1 MNNSKKAIRDY
12 ETVRVDVRNFDAIDD
27 DYVYGEIQRSM
38 ELAGVLCYEV
48 RLRGTDTYIVVNADR
63 VQEVRLHRTDTYVV
77 ANDDKAQE
85 VEKHDKHYLES
96 VVEPIKVMEKMFTKE
111 ELKGFIKGNI
121 LKYRLRMGHKDDI
134 QKEMDKIR
142 VYEQWLAKLERG
154 EALTDA
160 D

>member
-1 MNNSKKAIRDY
+1 MKKVIRDF
-12 ETVRVDVRNFDAIDD
+12 ETVRVDVRNFNAIDG

-38 ELAGVLCYEV
+38 NLAGVVCYEV
-48 RLRGTDTYIVVNADR
+48 RLRGTDTYIVVKEDK
-63 VQEVRLHRTDTYVV
+63 VQEVG
-77 ANDDKAQE
+77 
-85 VEKHDKHYLES
+85 KHDKHYLES
-96 VVEPIKVMEKMFTKE
+96 VVEPIKVMEKLFTKE

-134 QKEMDKIR
+134 QKEMDKIS

-160 D
+160 N

>member
-1 MNNSKKAIRDY
+1 MNNSKKVLRDF
-12 ETVRVDVRNFDAIDD
+12 ETVRVDVRNFDAIDG

-38 ELAGVLCYEV
+38 NLAGVVCYEV
-48 RLRGTDTYIVVNADR
+48 RLRGTDTYIVVKEDK
-63 VQEVRLHRTDTYVV
+63 VQEVG
-77 ANDDKAQE
+77 
-85 VEKHDKHYLES
+85 KHDKHYLES
-96 VVEPIKVMEKMFTKE
+96 VVEPIKVMEKLFTKE

>member
-1 MNNSKKAIRDY
+1 MKKVIRDF
-12 ETVRVDVRNFDAIDD
+12 ETVRVDVRNFNAIDG

-38 ELAGVLCYEV
+38 NLAGVVCYEV
-48 RLRGTDTYIVVNADR
+48 RLRGTDTYIVVKEDK
-63 VQEVRLHRTDTYVV
+63 VQEV
-77 ANDDKAQE
+77 A
-85 VEKHDKHYLES
+85 KHDKHYLES
-96 VVEPIKVMEKMFTKE
+96 VVEPIKVMEKLFTKE

>member
-1 MNNSKKAIRDY
+1 MNNSKKVIRDF
-12 ETVRVDVRNFDAIDD
+12 ETVRVDVRNFNAIDG

-38 ELAGVLCYEV
+38 NLAGVLCYEV
-48 RLRGTDTYIVVNADR
+48 RLRGTDTYIVVKADK
-63 VQEVRLHRTDTYVV
+63 VQEVG
-77 ANDDKAQE
+77 
-85 VEKHDKHYLES
+85 KHDKHYLES
-96 VVEPIKVMEKMFTKE
+96 VVEPIKVMEKLFTKE

-134 QKEMDKIR
+134 QKELDKIR
-142 VYEQWLAKLERG
+142 VYEQWLVKLERG

>member
-1 MNNSKKAIRDY
+1 MNNSKKVLRDY
-12 ETVRVDVRNFDAIDD
+12 ETVRVDVRNFNAIDG

-63 VQEVRLHRTDTYVV
+63 VQEVG
-77 ANDDKAQE
+77 
-85 VEKHDKHYLES
+85 KHDKHYLES
-96 VVEPIKVMEKMFTKE
+96 VVEPIKVMEKLFTKE

-160 D
+160 N

>member
-1 MNNSKKAIRDY
+1 MNNSKKVLRDF
-12 ETVRVDVRNFDAIDD
+12 ETVRVDVRNFNAIDG

-38 ELAGVLCYEV
+38 ELSGVLCYEV
-48 RLRGTDTYIVVNADR
+48 RLRGTDTYIVVNANR
-63 VQEVRLHRTDTYVV
+63 VQEVD
-77 ANDDKAQE
+77 
-85 VEKHDKHYLES
+85 KHDKHYLES
-96 VVEPIKVMEKMFTKE
+96 VVEPIKVMEKLFTKE

>member
-1 MNNSKKAIRDY
+1 MSNPKRVLRDY
-12 ETVRVDVRNFDAIDD
+12 ESVKVDVRNFDAVDG
-27 DYVYGEIQRSM
+27 DYVYGEIQRNMNIS
-38 ELAGVLCYEV
+38 GVLCYEV
-48 RLRGTDTYIVVNADR
+48 RLRGTDTYIVVNEDR
-63 VQEVRLHRTDTYVV
+63 VQ
-77 ANDDKAQE
+77 K
-85 VEKHDKHYLES
+85 VEEYAKHDKHYLES
-96 VVEPIKVMEKMFTKE
+96 VVEPIKVMEKLFTKE

>member
-1 MNNSKKAIRDY
+1 MNNSKKVLREY
-12 ETVRVDVRNFDAIDD
+12 ETVRIDVSIFDAIDG
-27 DYVYGEIQRSM
+27 DYAYGEIQRSM

-63 VQEVRLHRTDTYVV
+63 VQEV
-77 ANDDKAQE
+77 
-85 VEKHDKHYLES
+85 EKQDKHYLES
-96 VVEPIKVMEKMFTKE
+96 VVEPIKVMEKLFTKE

-121 LKYRLRMGHKDDI
+121 LKYRLRMGHKDAI

-160 D
+160 N

>member
-1 MNNSKKAIRDY
+1 MNNLKKALRDY
-12 ETVRVDVRNFDAIDD
+12 EAVRVDVHKFDGIDD
-27 DYVYGEIQRSM
+27 DYVYGEIQRHM

-48 RLRGTDTYIVVNADR
+48 RLRGTDTYILVSEDR
-63 VQEVRLHRTDTYVV
+63 VQ
-77 ANDDKAQE
+77 K
-85 VEKHDKHYLES
+85 VEEYDKHDKHYLES
-96 VVEPIKVMEKMFTKE
+96 VVEPIKVMEKLFTKE

-134 QKEMDKIR
+134 QEEMDKIR

>member
-1 MNNSKKAIRDY
+1 MKKIIRDF
-12 ETVRVDVRNFDAIDD
+12 ETVRVDVRNFNAIDG

-38 ELAGVLCYEV
+38 NLAGVVCYEV
-48 RLRGTDTYIVVNADR
+48 RLRGTDTYIVVKADK
-63 VQEVRLHRTDTYVV
+63 VQEVG
-77 ANDDKAQE
+77 
-85 VEKHDKHYLES
+85 KHDKHYLES
-96 VVEPIKVMEKMFTKE
+96 VVEPIKVMEKLFTKE

>member
-1 MNNSKKAIRDY
+1 MNNSKKVLRDY
-12 ETVRVDVRNFDAIDD
+12 ETVRVDVRNFDAIDE
-27 DYVYGEIQRSM
+27 DYAYGEIQRSM
-38 ELAGVLCYEV
+38 NLAGVVCYEV
-48 RLRGTDTYIVVNADR
+48 RLRGTDTYIVVKEDK
-63 VQEVRLHRTDTYVV
+63 VQEVG
-77 ANDDKAQE
+77 
-85 VEKHDKHYLES
+85 KHDKHYLES
-96 VVEPIKVMEKMFTKE
+96 VVERIKVMEKLFTKV
-111 ELKGFIKGNI
+111 ELKGVVKGSI

>member
-1 MNNSKKAIRDY
+1 MNNSKKVLRDF
-12 ETVRVDVRNFDAIDD
+12 ETVRVDVRNFDAIDE
-27 DYVYGEIQRSM
+27 DYAYGEIQRSM
-38 ELAGVLCYEV
+38 NLAGVLCYEV
-48 RLRGTDTYIVVNADR
+48 RLRGTDTYIVVKADK
-63 VQEVRLHRTDTYVV
+63 VQEVG
-77 ANDDKAQE
+77 
-85 VEKHDKHYLES
+85 KHDKHYLES
-96 VVEPIKVMEKMFTKE
+96 VVEPIKVMEKLFTKE

-142 VYEQWLAKLERG
+142 VYEHWLVKLERG

>member
-1 MNNSKKAIRDY
+1 MNNSKKVIRDF
-12 ETVRVDVRNFDAIDD
+12 ETVRVDVRNFNAIDG

-38 ELAGVLCYEV
+38 NLAGVLCYEV
-48 RLRGTDTYIVVNADR
+48 RLRGTDTYIVVKEDK
-63 VQEVRLHRTDTYVV
+63 VQEVG
-77 ANDDKAQE
+77 
-85 VEKHDKHYLES
+85 KHDKHYLES
-96 VVEPIKVMEKMFTKE
+96 VVEPIKVMEKLFTKE

-134 QKEMDKIR
+134 QKEMDKIS

-154 EALTDA
+154 EVLTDA

>member
-1 MNNSKKAIRDY
+1 MSNSKKVLRDY
-12 ETVRVDVRNFDAIDD
+12 ETVRVDVRNFDAIDG
-27 DYVYGEIQRSM
+27 DYVYGEIQRNM
-38 ELAGVLCYEV
+38 DLAGVLCYEV
-48 RLRGTDTYIVVNADR
+48 RLRGTDTYIVVNEDR
-63 VQEVRLHRTDTYVV
+63 VQKVGEYD
-77 ANDDKAQE
+77 
-85 VEKHDKHYLES
+85 KHDKHYLEA
-96 VVEPIKVMEKMFTKE
+96 VVEPIKVMEKLFTKE

>member
-1 MNNSKKAIRDY
+1 MNNAKKVIRDY

-63 VQEVRLHRTDTYVV
+63 VQEV
-77 ANDDKAQE
+77 
-85 VEKHDKHYLES
+85 DKHYLES
-96 VVEPIKVMEKMFTKE
+96 VVEPIKVMEKLFTKE

>member
-1 MNNSKKAIRDY
+1 MNNSKKVLRDF
-12 ETVRVDVRNFDAIDD
+12 ETVRVDVRNFDAIDE
-27 DYVYGEIQRSM
+27 DYAYGEIQRSM
-38 ELAGVLCYEV
+38 NLAGVLCYEV
-48 RLRGTDTYIVVNADR
+48 RLRGTDTYVIVKADK
-63 VQEVRLHRTDTYVV
+63 VQEVG
-77 ANDDKAQE
+77 
-85 VEKHDKHYLES
+85 KHDKHYLES
-96 VVEPIKVMEKMFTKE
+96 VVEPIKVMEKLFTKE

>member
-1 MNNSKKAIRDY
+1 MNNSKKVIRDF
-12 ETVRVDVRNFDAIDD
+12 ETVRVDVRNFNAIDG

-38 ELAGVLCYEV
+38 NLAGVLCYEV

-63 VQEVRLHRTDTYVV
+63 VQEVG
-77 ANDDKAQE
+77 
-85 VEKHDKHYLES
+85 KHDKHYLES
-96 VVEPIKVMEKMFTKE
+96 VVEPIKVMEKLFTKE

-142 VYEQWLAKLERG
+142 VYEQWLVKLERG

>member
-1 MNNSKKAIRDY
+1 M
-12 ETVRVDVRNFDAIDD
+12 T
-27 DYVYGEIQRSM
+27 
-38 ELAGVLCYEV
+38 
-48 RLRGTDTYIVVNADR
+48 
-63 VQEVRLHRTDTYVV
+63 
-77 ANDDKAQE
+77 
-85 VEKHDKHYLES
+85 HYLES
-96 VVEPIKVMEKMFTKE
+96 VVEPIKVMEKLFTKE

-142 VYEQWLAKLERG
+142 VYEQWLVKLERG

>member
-1 MNNSKKAIRDY
+1 MNNSKKVIRDF
-12 ETVRVDVRNFDAIDD
+12 ETVRVDVRNFDAIDG

-38 ELAGVLCYEV
+38 NLAGVLCYEV
-48 RLRGTDTYIVVNADR
+48 RLRGTDTYIVVKADK
-63 VQEVRLHRTDTYVV
+63 VQEVG
-77 ANDDKAQE
+77 
-85 VEKHDKHYLES
+85 KHDKHYLES
-96 VVEPIKVMEKMFTKE
+96 VVEPIKVMEKLFTKE

-134 QKEMDKIR
+134 QKEMDKIS

>member
-1 MNNSKKAIRDY
+1 MNNSKKVLRDY
-12 ETVRVDVRNFDAIDD
+12 ETVRVDVRNFNAIDG

-38 ELAGVLCYEV
+38 ELSGVLCYEV
-48 RLRGTDTYIVVNADR
+48 RLRGTDTYIVVKADK
-63 VQEVRLHRTDTYVV
+63 VQEVG
-77 ANDDKAQE
+77 
-85 VEKHDKHYLES
+85 KHDKHYLES
-96 VVEPIKVMEKMFTKE
+96 VVEPIKVMEKLFTKE